1 MDNQLSKHC
10 TWILRSLCS
19 IVRLVTTCPHGV
31 VCMKLNLEKLM
42 SLVDEKLINP
52 AVTYRILA
60 KQKATKIV
68 DVGNLPFKLSLK
80 VCACVIFIAGDL

>member
-1 MDNQLSKHC
+1 
-10 TWILRSLCS
+10 
-19 IVRLVTTCPHGV
+19 
-31 VCMKLNLEKLM
+31 MKLNFEKKERLM

-68 DVGNLPFKLSLK
+68 HVSNLPFKMSVK
-80 VCACVIFIAGDL
+80 CVIFITGDL